1 MKTASLTWSPPVAA
15 GGRAQEV
22 PDHIIPELECGR
34 EEAHDDERQEKH
46 EEPRDDDLPFFI
58 VDALVSLYI
67 DVCHA
72 ARSARQSPWTAAVQ
86 KKGRGA
92 RKTPPWRQGRSR
104 NQLGGSQASQRSSEV
119 PQQKKNPPLPAAPHM
134 YVRGSARLG
143 SLLAAGGRLPLTR
156 SLSKAAEKA
165 PGGFVP
171 LLAST
176 ASYPTGGP

>member
-72 ARSARQSPWTAAVQ
+72 ARSARQSRWTAAVQ
-86 KKGRGA
+86 KKGPWGA
-92 RKTPPWRQGRSR
+92 RKTPPCVWFYLNLRMS
-104 NQLGGSQASQRSSEV
+104 
-119 PQQKKNPPLPAAPHM
+119 
-134 YVRGSARLG
+134 
-143 SLLAAGGRLPLTR
+143 GGR
-156 SLSKAAEKA
+156 
-165 PGGFVP
+165 GG
-171 LLAST
+171 
-176 ASYPTGGP
+176 

>member
-34 EEAHDDERQEKH
+34 EEAHDDQRQEKH

-72 ARSARQSPWTAAVQ
+72 ARSARQSRGPRPCRKRAVGHARPRPGDKAGLEINWAAA
-86 KKGRGA
+86 RLHSGA
-92 RKTPPWRQGRSR
+92 LRKFHNR
-104 NQLGGSQASQRSSEV
+104 
-119 PQQKKNPPLPAAPHM
+119 KNPPSLRLPTCP
-134 YVRGSARLG
+134 RLR
-143 SLLAAGGRLPLTR
+143 AAGLAPRCGRQ
-156 SLSKAAEKA
+156 AAA
-165 PGGFVP
+165 DPIFVKSCGKSAGWVCASFGLHR
-171 LLAST
+171 LL
-176 ASYPTGGP
+176 